1 VTEVFFRKAVAVVVV
16 VVVAV
21 AVVVTSLKKMSA
33 ETFFPKQCEKL
44 YQ

>member
-1 VTEVFFRKAVAVVVV
+1 VTEVFFRKAVPVVAVVV
-16 VVVAV
+16 
-21 AVVVTSLKKMSA
+21 VVVTSLKKMSA